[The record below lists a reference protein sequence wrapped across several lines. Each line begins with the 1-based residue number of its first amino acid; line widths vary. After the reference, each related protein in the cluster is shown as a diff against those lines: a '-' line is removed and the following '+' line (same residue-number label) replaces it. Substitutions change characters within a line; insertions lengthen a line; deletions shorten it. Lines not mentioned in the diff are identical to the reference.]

1 VGYRS
6 VGRVNAGIVI
16 RINNSVDLSQ
26 LRGYIIEV
34 GNMEAGGDLHT

>member
-6 VGRVNAGIVI
+6 VGHVNAGTVI
-16 RINNSVDLSQ
+16 RIIISVDLSQ
-26 LRGYIIEV
+26 RRGYMEV